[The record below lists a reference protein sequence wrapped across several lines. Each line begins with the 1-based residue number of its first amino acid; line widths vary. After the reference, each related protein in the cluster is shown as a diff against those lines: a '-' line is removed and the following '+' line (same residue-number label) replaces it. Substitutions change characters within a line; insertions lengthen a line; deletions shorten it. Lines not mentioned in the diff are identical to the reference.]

1 METNKSKV
9 KALGANPDHSALW
22 QMWPHI
28 PRLGSMPVGV
38 RMTRKRSNYRPRAVI
53 KDVMSWIKQGHEPL
67 TADADN
73 HMRIVTRIH
82 GSVVALQ
89 GGTADVH
96 DLNTLISAS
105 NMATGYKNI
114 DLGRD
119 YEQEIRTGAHAV
131 AAVRERLVK
140 WKKVQATATEVEA
153 ISLLVQICQAQLEA
167 STRADFEKASAIVTR
182 NGCEV

>member
-1 METNKSKV
+1 
-9 KALGANPDHSALW
+9 
-22 QMWPHI
+22 
-28 PRLGSMPVGV
+28 MPVGV

-67 TADADN
+67 TADTDN

-89 GGTADVH
+89 GGTADAH
-96 DLNTLISAS
+96 DLNALISAS

-140 WKKVQATATEVEA
+140 WKKVQATATEVKA

-167 STRADFEKASAIVTR
+167 STRADFEKASAIVAR
-182 NGCEV
+182 NGCDV